1 MNRLLTILICVL
13 VMLPG
18 IAGGQTVLM
27 PTMGHCDTTMSY
39 AEVYDDGGPYLYHS
53 PICNA
58 SYTFH
63 TVNTNGHYRIEVES
77 ALTHPVG
84 NASLSIYN
92 GGSESG
98 SAICAFPSGSG
109 GVYYSSGNT
118 VTIRFVSDDDIPTQ
132 GFKVTLCEYNN
143 AVASNLSMSYTD
155 SNTMHIQWNGG
166 TNSTEWIVNWAVIC
180 ESVVLDT
187 FFANPANYNADTLN
201 VRELD
206 VYNIPV
212 GCWVVYNIYSEPV
225 TGCSPPVMGNSGV
238 YQPPFVCPCYGPSIV
253 NIVELEDSLRI
264 SWTSDS
270 VPGSWH
276 LWTGYG
282 GIDTVVPGTVNEI
295 TIPYDYPC
303 TGNVI
308 NIINDCNIYC
318 NVKSVSLPSGG
329 CMLMVSDLTSSDIT
343 PTSFT
348 VSWNDAD
355 DPAARYLLK
364 MYPVGSYDEN
374 SRLVDTLDYGTTSY
388 SFSGLNQ
395 MTDYMV
401 DIWVICPDGSLSCRY
416 LYCVV
421 RTLMDNCIDYANN
434 TNNNEHVQYTFGNY
448 SNPTAYSGRQI
459 GRHTVMTGQ
468 GQTDPNTGN
477 ALLCVPPDEIAS
489 FKLGD
494 QNIGGNG
501 ETVTYKYF
509 VDSLDKDML
518 VLKYAVV
525 MQNPNHTAD
534 NQPRFTLE
542 ILDDNGNL
550 IDSTC
555 CYADFVAGGNLGWN
569 TVSGSNVI
577 WKDWTT
583 VGIDIARYH
592 GQYIKIRFT
601 TKDCADGGHF
611 GYAYFVVHCDNKR
624 IALVN
629 LCESDDSVRLRA
641 PLGFEYLWVRAA
653 DSAVISTENEIIVPA
668 DSSLYRCYATFI
680 GRPECSFVISSRAIL
695 PYPKA
700 DFDFVTDTCGQRV
713 YLIDRSYVDIDS
725 VYLPYVR
732 QYIDSAIWVVDGN
745 VYYGDTV
752 AFDARGDTLFDVA
765 LYSHLSQSACFDSLV
780 RTINV
785 NVAHSQRLAGDTTA
799 CLGDTVRLA
808 VRLTPPEVS
817 SFIWYDSISDTVR
830 HYVCNSDTSVYI
842 LANYKNCH
850 DTVWHHISVYGTNDD
865 TITVQSC
872 VGVHDSLGF
881 FADSSGTYTL
891 HLQNRFGCDSLSTLV
906 LTVYPSYYDTVDAQL
921 CDESFVND
929 EFNED
934 STGFYVHP
942 YVTGHGCDS
951 IYCLSFKRFP
961 VFRDTSSA
969 EILYG
974 DTYSFFGQAL
984 GETGEYQQ
992 VYVDVNGCDS
1002 VYALNLNVV
1011 YLSFPNV
1018 VTPNGDGYN
1027 DIFAVKGLIESTIFD
1042 TPRLFIYD
1050 RWGRLI
1056 YKCENI
1062 KSMADFWDPNKTD
1075 TPDGTYYYLFFTS
1088 TRNRQVSHKS
1098 VLEVI
1103 R

>member
-1 MNRLLTILICVL
+1 MNRLLAILICVL
-13 VMLPG
+13 VMFPG

-27 PTMGHCDTTMSY
+27 PITGHCDTTMSY

-63 TVNTNGHYRIEVES
+63 TVNTAGHYRIVVES
-77 ALTHPVG
+77 SLTHPAG

-92 GGSESG
+92 GGQESG
-98 SAICAFPSGSG
+98 MQICTFPSGSG
-109 GVYYSSGNT
+109 GVYYSSGNS
-118 VTIRFVSDDDIPTQ
+118 VTIRFVSDDDMPTQ

-143 AVASNLSMSYTD
+143 AVASNVSMSYTD
-155 SNTMHIQWNGG
+155 SNTLHIHWGGG
-166 TNSTEWIVNWAVIC
+166 TSSTEWIVNWAVVC

-225 TGCSPPVMGNSGV
+225 TGCSPSVSGNSGT
-238 YQPPFVCPCYGPSIV
+238 YQTPFECPCYGPASINV
-253 NIVELEDSLRI
+253 VELEDSLI
-264 SWTSDS
+264 LSWTSDS

-276 LWTGYG
+276 LWTYYG
-282 GIDTVVPGTVNEI
+282 GIDTVVPGSVNEI
-295 TIPYDYPC
+295 TIPYDYTC
-303 TGNVI
+303 NGDMI
-308 NIINDCNIYC
+308 SIINDCNFYC
-318 NVKSVSLPSGG
+318 NVKSFGLPRGG
-329 CMLMVSDLTSSDIT
+329 CLFTVGAITPSDIT

-348 VSWNDAD
+348 VSWDDAD
-355 DPAARYLLK
+355 DPAARYILT
-364 MYPVGSYDEN
+364 MRPAGSFN
-374 SRLVDTLDYGTTSY
+374 SLFVDTLDYGTTSY

-395 MTDYMV
+395 LTNYV
-401 DIWVICPDGSLSCRY
+401 VEIRVLCSDGSLSCNY
-416 LYCVV
+416 AY
-421 RTLMDNCIDYANN
+421 RTVTTIMDNCIDYANN
-434 TNNNEHVQYTFGNY
+434 TNNNEHVQYSFGNY

-459 GRHTVMTGQ
+459 GRHTVMTVQ
-468 GQTDPNTGN
+468 GQMDTNTGD
-477 ALLCVPPDEIAS
+477 ALMCIPPGEIAS

-494 QNIGGNG
+494 QNIGANS
-501 ETVTYKYF
+501 ETVTYNYF

-542 ILDDNGNL
+542 ILDADGNL
-550 IDSTC
+550 VDSTC

-641 PLGFEYLWVRAA
+641 PLGFEYQWVRAS
-653 DSAVISTENEIIVPA
+653 DSVLISTENEIIVPA
-668 DSSLYRCYATFI
+668 DSTLYYCYATFI
-680 GRPECSFVISSRAIL
+680 GRPECSFVISSRAVL
-695 PYPKA
+695 PFPKS
-700 DFDFVTDTCGQRV
+700 DFDFVADTCSQRV
-713 YLIDRSYVDIDS
+713 RLINRSYVDIDS

-732 QYIDSAIWVVDGN
+732 QYIDSVFWVVDGN

-752 AFDARGDTLFDVA
+752 VFDASGDTLFDVA
-765 LYSHLSQSACFDSLV
+765 LYCHLSQSACFDSLG
-780 RTINV
+780 RTIKV
-785 NVAHSQRLAGDTTA
+785 NVAHSHSIAGDTTA
-799 CLGDTVRLA
+799 CFGDTVCLA

-817 SFIWYDSISDTVR
+817 SFIWCDSASDTVR

-842 LANYKNCH
+842 LANYKDCH
-850 DTVWHHISVYGTNDD
+850 DTVWHHISVFDTHDD
-865 TITVQSC
+865 TITVRSC

-906 LTVYPSYYDTVDAQL
+906 LTVFPSYYDTVNSQL

-929 EFNED
+929 EFSED

-942 YVTGHGCDS
+942 YVTVNGCDS
-951 IYCLSFKRFP
+951 IYYLSFKLFC
-961 VFRDTSSA
+961 RDFVWRHLHLLRTGVCRNGRVSA
-969 EILYG
+969 GVCRRQWVRQRLCPQSQCGISQFSQCR
-974 DTYSFFGQAL
+974 YS
-984 GETGEYQQ
+984 
-992 VYVDVNGCDS
+992 
-1002 VYALNLNVV
+1002 
-1011 YLSFPNV
+1011 
-1018 VTPNGDGYN
+1018 
-1027 DIFAVKGLIESTIFD
+1027 K
-1042 TPRLFIYD
+1042 R
-1050 RWGRLI
+1050 
-1056 YKCENI
+1056 
-1062 KSMADFWDPNKTD
+1062 
-1075 TPDGTYYYLFFTS
+1075 
-1088 TRNRQVSHKS
+1088 
-1098 VLEVI
+1098 
-1103 R
+1103 